1 MAREIV
7 TSENRE
13 EFMEKKM
20 AKMKKKPMSKED
32 LDRKERAKKM
42 DSEQYERARK
52 HPKFEMLRSK
62 LGRKGAMDAVL
73 NQMNMGDSET
83 SLPK

>member
-13 EFMEKKM
+13 EFMEKKLKKD
-20 AKMKKKPMSKED
+20 KMKRMND
-32 LDRKERAKKM
+32 
-42 DSEQYERARK
+42 EQYERARK
-52 HPKFEMLRSK
+52 HPKFEMLKMK

>member
-13 EFMEKKM
+13 EFMEKKLKKD
-20 AKMKKKPMSKED
+20 KMKRMND
-32 LDRKERAKKM
+32 
-42 DSEQYERARK
+42 EQYERARK
-52 HPKFEMLRSK
+52 HPKFEMLKMK
-62 LGRKGAMDAVL
+62 LGKKGAMDAVL

-83 SLPK
+83 SVPK

>member
-13 EFMEKKM
+13 EYMEKKLKKD
-20 AKMKKKPMSKED
+20 KMKKMND
-32 LDRKERAKKM
+32 
-42 DSEQYERARK
+42 EQYERARK
-52 HPKFEMLRSK
+52 HPKFEMLKMK
-62 LGRKGAMDAVL
+62 LGKKGAMDAVL

>member
-13 EFMEKKM
+13 EFMEKKL
-20 AKMKKKPMSKED
+20 MKD
-32 LDRKERAKKM
+32 RAKKM
-42 DSEQYERARK
+42 DTEQFERAKK

-73 NQMNMGDSET
+73 KEMNDAQKRMPTTKEQ
-83 SLPK
+83 

>member
-13 EFMEKKM
+13 EYMEKKLKKD
-20 AKMKKKPMSKED
+20 KMKKMND
-32 LDRKERAKKM
+32 
-42 DSEQYERARK
+42 EQYEKARK
-52 HPKFEMLRSK
+52 HPKFEMLKMK
-62 LGRKGAMDAVL
+62 LGKKGAMEAIL

>member
-13 EFMEKKM
+13 EFMEKKLKKD
-20 AKMKKKPMSKED
+20 KMKKMNDE
-32 LDRKERAKKM
+32 L
-42 DSEQYERARK
+42 YEKARK
-52 HPKFEMLRSK
+52 HPKFETLK
-62 LGRKGAMDAVL
+62 VKFGKKDAMDMVL

-83 SLPK
+83 SLPNMKGK